1 MPIPASGAKQTVI
14 GTAGWQNGAV
24 ARPQKILILGCG
36 YLGRALGI
44 ALAARGDAVT
54 GWVRSA
60 ASAAALPSD
69 GITPWRGDLA
79 DPAAWDGLPRGFN
92 AVVHCAASGGG
103 GPEAY
108 RSVYLD
114 GVREALRQLPGA
126 RLVFVS
132 STSVYGQTGG
142 EDVTEESPAAP
153 ATETGRLLREAE
165 EAALTRPG
173 TIVLRVA
180 GIYGPGRGALLR
192 RFRAGEAVIEDDGQR
207 RINQAHRDDIVA
219 ALLRAVDPIAP
230 LPGGIYNVSEDEAP
244 TYLTY
249 YGWLA
254 ERLGLPLPPFGPI
267 NPQRKRGLTNKR
279 VMNAKLKAAGW
290 FPRYPT
296 FREGLDAELKN
307 L

>member
-1 MPIPASGAKQTVI
+1 MPIPALGAKQTVI
-14 GTAGWQNGAV
+14 GAAGGQYGAV

-54 GWVRSA
+54 GWVRSD
-60 ASAAALPSD
+60 ASAAALPGD
-69 GITPWRGDLA
+69 GIAPWRGDLA
-79 DPAAWDGLPRGFN
+79 DPAAWEGLPRDFD

-114 GVREALRQLPGA
+114 GAREALRQLPQA
-126 RLVFVS
+126 RMVFVS

-142 EDVTEESPAAP
+142 ESVTEESPAEP
-153 ATETGRLLREAE
+153 ATETGRILREAE
-165 EAALTRPG
+165 EAALAHREAV
-173 TIVLRVA
+173 VLRVA
-180 GIYGPGRGALLR
+180 GIYGPGRGALFR
-192 RFRAGEAVIEDDGQR
+192 KFRAGEAVIEGDGQR

-219 ALLRAVDPIAP
+219 ALLRALDPADP

-244 TYLTY
+244 SYLDY
-249 YGWLA
+249 YGWLS
-254 ERLGLPLPPFGPI
+254 ERLGLPLPPFGPA

-279 VMNAKLKAAGW
+279 VVNAKLKAAGW
-290 FPRYPT
+290 RPRYPT

-307 L
+307 P